1 MTTRLK
7 ITKIAFA
14 ILSCAAL
21 MMAGEAKAGGSGK
34 GGGNVGATSAAKL
47 TVKGVS
53 GPVVRDHRGANDSNP
68 RDHRGANDS
77 NPQGGVTVTSR
88 PRHHLPSCLL
98 CSKVGDSSNRDHRR

>member
-21 MMAGEAKAGGSGK
+21 MMAGEAKAGGSGT
-34 GGGNVGATSAAKL
+34 GGGHVGATSAAKL

-53 GPVVRDHRGANDSNP
+53 GPVV